1 MSGGKRTDS
10 GTPREADTPRR
21 DAARSR
27 AAILDAAEQI
37 AQRRGAGH
45 LSIEAVAAEAG
56 LSKGGVLYHFPSKV
70 RMLEALVELHV
81 ARTET
86 ALAHHRAEL
95 GETVPNAL
103 ARALIE
109 TFRERRDATPQNA
122 TGLFAAL
129 AENPEFLAPAR
140 SFQADLV
147 ARLRAE
153 SDDPE
158 LALIVFLCTE
168 GVRSLRLFGSES
180 LDDAGTEAV
189 LRRLDALLGDSG

>member
-1 MSGGKRTDS
+1 MGGGNSEGR
-10 GTPREADTPRR
+10 TPRR
-21 DAARSR
+21 SAGAAR

-45 LSIEAVAAEAG
+45 LSIEAVAAQAG
-56 LSKGGVLYHFPSKV
+56 LSKGGVLYHFPSKM

-81 ARTET
+81 ARTEA

-95 GETVPNAL
+95 GEAAPNAL

-129 AENPEFLAPAR
+129 AENPAFLDPAR
-140 SFQADLV
+140 SFHADLV

-158 LALIVFLCTE
+158 LALIVFLCTQ
-168 GVRSLRLFGSES
+168 GLQSLRLFGSDC
-180 LDDAGTEAV
+180 LDEAETEAV
-189 LRRLDALLGDSG
+189 LQRLQTLLEPAA

>member
-1 MSGGKRTDS
+1 MGGGNSEGR
-10 GTPREADTPRR
+10 TPRR
-21 DAARSR
+21 SAGAAR

-45 LSIEAVAAEAG
+45 LSIEAVAAQAG
-56 LSKGGVLYHFPSKV
+56 LSKGGVLYHFPSKM

-81 ARTET
+81 ARTEA

-95 GETVPNAL
+95 GEAAPNAL

-129 AENPEFLAPAR
+129 AENPAVLDPAR
-140 SFQADLV
+140 SFHADLV

-158 LALIVFLCTE
+158 LALIVFLCTQ
-168 GVRSLRLFGSES
+168 GLQSLRLFGSDC
-180 LDDAGTEAV
+180 LDEAETEAV
-189 LRRLDALLGDSG
+189 LQRLQTLLEPAA